1 MSETCGKCGK
11 CLFYTFYFL
20 VVFIGSILLFFLTFC
35 NPFSFPD
42 DSIFK
47 NDKILIDNSYY
58 SNISFYPELEE
69 IYKNYSNDIYYQR
82 KYDLNLSYNISVIPI
97 FMILSLIFGA
107 NFICCDNDKAPFI
120 ILGIITIISQVI
132 PFFNKIKSNKERS
145 ELPGLLNYDTEFNK
159 IFEAYD
165 DYKSRPPKGFFIAVF
180 SLLGVHFI
188 IWLFTSICKKQSAE
202 NNTRKKK
209 YARLAVIFFVVFGC
223 LSSFIFAFSPYL
235 YYNCKNR
242 YSDNFYPN
250 EYKYIRNKDSN
261 DYNLIEFY
269 DYKNYPYL
277 EEIYN
282 IYYTNSSF
290 YDKIIKVRMNFDS
303 LGRVYTFLTIFLF
316 PILIL
321 VTLILLC
328 CFKCRDKQGDKQ
340 REKQCQTGLVV
351 FEILLILSKIYII
364 FWPYYWIKN
373 KYREDLVNTNEEIKY
388 IIDDYIN
395 FSKCRNKFP
404 IIIMIDCVY
413 LFFEII
419 IFLVTFCGN
428 KDNDS
433 ETTQNFP
440 AIIPQPETNHPINGQ
455 VNDYNQSQN
464 PTILVFER
472 ERIIR
477 EEIPHVYVNL
487 KFKDNKNK
495 NKLYELKVD
504 NKRRFNDILNELIG
518 KYEIK
523 KKEIKSITLDNKYL
537 YLNGP
542 KKIHC
547 FETIEQLN
555 ITEDT
560 GFINIVFEVPQNNEL
575 LNLNKLRP
583 FSKLHFCIINLGNKK
598 IDVDKNENLT
608 FGNTLDSLK
617 QNDKELKDV
626 LFESIFYYNRGE
638 KIKLEEKDFNK
649 KISEL
654 NISEDILIYIR
665 INYKDNTPINF
676 DFIWVN
682 ENNKRYNHSA
692 GKKETF
698 HSVAIEFMELFDEF
712 LDNNISQFYVLV
724 NQDEL
729 EENDTENVNILA
741 TGNQNTFM
749 KIIETESEPNFETL
763 EKLKI
768 ENGSEIFFMTRK
780 GTEIEERNN
789 EIFRTTMR
797 NSMIM
802 VSQMKEKGIK
812 FLTFKATDG
821 TGPYVISVNEN
832 EKFEEAI
839 FNLKKQVKKFN
850 NLEIRTAL
858 LNGENLMREEK
869 LTAKI
874 IDLQI
879 KETDIILLNV
889 G

>member
-290 YDKIIKVRMNFDS
+290 DDKIIKVRMNFDS
-303 LGRVYTFLTIFLF
+303 LGRVYTYLTIFLF

-321 VTLILLC
+321 VALILLY
-328 CFKCRDKQGDKQ
+328 CFKCIG
-340 REKQCQTGLVV
+340 KQCQTGLVV

-654 NISEDILIYIR
+654 NISVD
-665 INYKDNTPINF
+665 
-676 DFIWVN
+676 
-682 ENNKRYNHSA
+682 
-692 GKKETF
+692 
-698 HSVAIEFMELFDEF
+698 
-712 LDNNISQFYVLV
+712 
-724 NQDEL
+724 
-729 EENDTENVNILA
+729 
-741 TGNQNTFM
+741 
-749 KIIETESEPNFETL
+749 
-763 EKLKI
+763 
-768 ENGSEIFFMTRK
+768 
-780 GTEIEERNN
+780 
-789 EIFRTTMR
+789 
-797 NSMIM
+797 
-802 VSQMKEKGIK
+802 
-812 FLTFKATDG
+812 
-821 TGPYVISVNEN
+821 EN

-869 LTAKI
+869 RTAKI

>member
-1 MSETCGKCGK
+1 M
-11 CLFYTFYFL
+11 
-20 VVFIGSILLFFLTFC
+20 
-35 NPFSFPD
+35 
-42 DSIFK
+42 
-47 NDKILIDNSYY
+47 
-58 SNISFYPELEE
+58 
-69 IYKNYSNDIYYQR
+69 
-82 KYDLNLSYNISVIPI
+82 
-97 FMILSLIFGA
+97 
-107 NFICCDNDKAPFI
+107 
-120 ILGIITIISQVI
+120 
-132 PFFNKIKSNKERS
+132 
-145 ELPGLLNYDTEFNK
+145 
-159 IFEAYD
+159 
-165 DYKSRPPKGFFIAVF
+165 
-180 SLLGVHFI
+180 
-188 IWLFTSICKKQSAE
+188 
-202 NNTRKKK
+202 
-209 YARLAVIFFVVFGC
+209 
-223 LSSFIFAFSPYL
+223 
-235 YYNCKNR
+235 
-242 YSDNFYPN
+242 
-250 EYKYIRNKDSN
+250 
-261 DYNLIEFY
+261 
-269 DYKNYPYL
+269 
-277 EEIYN
+277 
-282 IYYTNSSF
+282 
-290 YDKIIKVRMNFDS
+290 
-303 LGRVYTFLTIFLF
+303 
-316 PILIL
+316 
-321 VTLILLC
+321 
-328 CFKCRDKQGDKQ
+328 
-340 REKQCQTGLVV
+340 
-351 FEILLILSKIYII
+351 
-364 FWPYYWIKN
+364 
-373 KYREDLVNTNEEIKY
+373 
-388 IIDDYIN
+388 
-395 FSKCRNKFP
+395 
-404 IIIMIDCVY
+404 
-413 LFFEII
+413 
-419 IFLVTFCGN
+419 
-428 KDNDS
+428 
-433 ETTQNFP
+433 
-440 AIIPQPETNHPINGQ
+440 
-455 VNDYNQSQN
+455 
-464 PTILVFER
+464 
-472 ERIIR
+472 
-477 EEIPHVYVNL
+477 
-487 KFKDNKNK
+487 
-495 NKLYELKVD
+495 
-504 NKRRFNDILNELIG
+504 NELIG

-608 FGNTLDSLK
+608 FENTLDSLK

-869 LTAKI
+869 RTAKI